1 MNLYAASV
9 ALLWSTALRLPP
21 LPQVAARDG
30 APRQPHRAGVQCDR
44 GPPLR
49 TFGCGVRRGRE

>member
-30 APRQPHRAGVQCDR
+30 APRQPHRAGVRCDR
-44 GPPLR
+44 GLPM
-49 TFGCGVRRGRE
+49 RGRAGGGRRARE